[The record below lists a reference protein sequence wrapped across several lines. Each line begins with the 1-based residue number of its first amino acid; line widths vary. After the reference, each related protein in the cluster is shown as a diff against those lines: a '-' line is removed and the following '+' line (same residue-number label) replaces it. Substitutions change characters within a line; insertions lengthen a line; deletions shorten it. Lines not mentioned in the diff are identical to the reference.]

1 MDKILAFISICA
13 FIVALGIFGAV
24 ENGAETA
31 HIIWAVPALAI
42 SFFAAQISA
51 KIKD

>member
-1 MDKILAFISICA
+1 MDKLLAFISLCA

-24 ENGAETA
+24 ENGADISLMLWT
-31 HIIWAVPALAI
+31 IPALAV
-42 SFFAAQISA
+42 SFLAAQISA